1 MKIKLKIK
9 IKTFVG
15 EFSRSR
21 SSWTDF
27 LQTQPA
33 HESRAVFIVCFLYHC
48 AVIHQLRLASI
59 KRSFRIYMKLN

>member
-27 LQTQPA
+27 LQTQNQLTS
-33 HESRAVFIVCFLYHC
+33 HEQSLLYVFFTTVPSFINSDSP
-48 AVIHQLRLASI
+48 QLNVHLE
-59 KRSFRIYMKLN
+59 FT